1 MKNKDA
7 YKMRLNSPSHFIIRE
22 KNTSQIT
29 IP

>member
-1 MKNKDA
+1 MKKKDA
-7 YKMRLNSPSHFIIRE
+7 YNNRLNSLYHFIIRE